1 MFAWL
6 IADVVEQSPARG
18 RLDVEHDIRR
28 RLYPLLDMYP
38 TAIAEL
44 QSLNDPATMQ
54 LEYELAELNRSVA
67 AASDRRPAGLS
78 VA

>member
-18 RLDVEHDIRR
+18 RLDVEHD
-28 RLYPLLDMYP
+28 
-38 TAIAEL
+38 AEL